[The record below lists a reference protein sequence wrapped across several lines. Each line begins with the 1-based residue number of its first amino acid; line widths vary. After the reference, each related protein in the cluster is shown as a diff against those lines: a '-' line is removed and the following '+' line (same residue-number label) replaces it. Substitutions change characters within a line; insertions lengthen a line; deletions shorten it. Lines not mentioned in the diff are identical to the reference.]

1 MVILLTLDLT
11 WSFSGS
17 LSSSMETSGRICRIS
32 VSTGRTSFM
41 ASILSSGYRDFINPE
56 FTTERSLQ
64 NHFRNLSRRVK
75 NLEEN
80 FKTSKRA
87 FEGMCESCPSVPLF
101 WSKVSMQ
108 LKWFSLKWEDD
119 VILVEGPKTYYS
131 GPACTTPLHQGK
143 FHSHCDTKRLLPQC
157 NCAFVLSLS
166 FGMEAPFTKNCP
178 LLVDV
183 KR

>member
-87 FEGMCESCPSVPLF
+87 FEEMCESCPSVPLF

-108 LKWFSLKWEDD
+108 LKSFSIKWEDD
-119 VILVEGPKTYYS
+119 VILVEGPKTY
-131 GPACTTPLHQGK
+131 
-143 FHSHCDTKRLLPQC
+143 
-157 NCAFVLSLS
+157 
-166 FGMEAPFTKNCP
+166 
-178 LLVDV
+178 
-183 KR
+183 